1 MTAPRRAV
9 ITGTG
14 IVSAAGIG
22 SEAFFR
28 GLRSEPP
35 APPLVVDD
43 FDPSPFFESPKE
55 VRRHDRFAQF
65 ALAAAAEALEQAG
78 DLQCDPDRIGVH
90 IGTGVGG
97 LSSIESQVLVN
108 EKNPRRVSPFLVPMM
123 MPNAGSAAVSM
134 RYGFTGPCETSTTAC
149 AAGTQSIGSAFNTIR
164 SGRCDVMVAGGSEA
178 SNTPTGTQSFINMTA
193 TSSAGISRPF
203 DLERDGFL
211 HAEGSAVIVMEERE
225 HALERGAN
233 ILAEVIGYATN
244 ADAHH
249 ITAPSP
255 GGVGATACMELAL
268 ADAGIAASEV
278 AYINAHGT
286 STPLNDANEAEAIVK
301 VFGTPGP
308 AVVSTKG
315 VTGHPL
321 GAAGAMEAVA
331 VSLSMLH
338 RVLPPTANYR
348 TPDPD
353 MAPIQVIA
361 EEQSWEPGIS
371 LSNSFGFGGHNATLV
386 FAPPS

>member
-1 MTAPRRAV
+1 MTPSRRAV
-9 ITGTG
+9 ITGIG
-14 IVSAAGIG
+14 VISAAGIG

-134 RYGFTGPCETSTTAC
+134 RYGFTGPCETTTTAC

-164 SGRCDVMVAGGSEA
+164 SGRCDVM
-178 SNTPTGTQSFINMTA
+178 
-193 TSSAGISRPF
+193 
-203 DLERDGFL
+203 
-211 HAEGSAVIVMEERE
+211 
-225 HALERGAN
+225 
-233 ILAEVIGYATN
+233 
-244 ADAHH
+244 
-249 ITAPSP
+249 
-255 GGVGATACMELAL
+255 
-268 ADAGIAASEV
+268 
-278 AYINAHGT
+278 
-286 STPLNDANEAEAIVK
+286 
-301 VFGTPGP
+301 
-308 AVVSTKG
+308 
-315 VTGHPL
+315 
-321 GAAGAMEAVA
+321 
-331 VSLSMLH
+331 
-338 RVLPPTANYR
+338 
-348 TPDPD
+348 
-353 MAPIQVIA
+353 
-361 EEQSWEPGIS
+361 
-371 LSNSFGFGGHNATLV
+371 
-386 FAPPS
+386 

>member
-1 MTAPRRAV
+1 
-9 ITGTG
+9 
-14 IVSAAGIG
+14 
-22 SEAFFR
+22 
-28 GLRSEPP
+28 
-35 APPLVVDD
+35 
-43 FDPSPFFESPKE
+43 
-55 VRRHDRFAQF
+55 
-65 ALAAAAEALEQAG
+65 
-78 DLQCDPDRIGVH
+78 
-90 IGTGVGG
+90 
-97 LSSIESQVLVN
+97 
-108 EKNPRRVSPFLVPMM
+108 
-123 MPNAGSAAVSM
+123 
-134 RYGFTGPCETSTTAC
+134 
-149 AAGTQSIGSAFNTIR
+149 
-164 SGRCDVMVAGGSEA
+164 MVAGGSEA
-178 SNTPTGTQSFINMTA
+178 SNTPTGTQGFINMTA

-225 HALERGAN
+225 HALERGAD

-331 VSLSMLH
+331 VSLSMQH
-338 RVLPPTANYR
+338 RLLPPTANYR

-353 MAPIQVIA
+353 MAPINVIA
-361 EEQSWEPGIS
+361 EEQPWEPGIS